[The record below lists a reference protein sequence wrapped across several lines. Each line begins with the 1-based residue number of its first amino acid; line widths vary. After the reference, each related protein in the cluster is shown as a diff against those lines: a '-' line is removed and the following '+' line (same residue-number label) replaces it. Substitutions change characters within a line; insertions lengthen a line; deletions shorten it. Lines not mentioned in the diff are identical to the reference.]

1 MNLAGIVS
9 VSGMPGLYK
18 VVAQT
23 KNGLIAESLAD
34 GKRLPIFSN
43 DKVSSLED
51 ISIYGNSADIPLK
64 DVLGMIKE
72 KLGATGIPSSKEDPK
87 VMRAAFASCVTD
99 FADDRVYT
107 SDIKKVFVWYAL
119 LDAKGLLDAE
129 PEAAAES
136 KEEGTADKIPAKKPV
151 AKQKDTVKAAAPKAS
166 TKGMAK
172 TQTVRKTG
180 G

>member
-1 MNLAGIVS
+1 MNLTGIIS

-18 VVAQT
+18 VIAQS

-34 GKRLPIFSN
+34 GKRQPIYSN
-43 DKVSSLED
+43 DKVSALED

-72 KLGATGIPSSKEDPK
+72 KLGAAGIPGPKEDPK

-107 SDIKKVFVWYAL
+107 SDIKKVFVWYAM

-129 PEAAAES
+129 PEAAEES
-136 KEEGTADKIPAKKPV
+136 KDEISSEKVAAKKPV
-151 AKQKDTVKAAAPKAS
+151 VKQKDAVKTAAPKAS

>member
-1 MNLAGIVS
+1 MNLTGIIS
-9 VSGMPGLYK
+9 VSGLPGLYK
-18 VVAQT
+18 VLAQT

-34 GKRLPIFSN
+34 GKRQPIYSN
-43 DKVSSLED
+43 EKVSALED
-51 ISIYGNSADIPLK
+51 ISIYGNAADIPLK

-72 KLGATGIPSSKEDPK
+72 KLGSAGIPSAKEDPK
-87 VMRAAFASCVTD
+87 VMRAAFASSVTD

-107 SDIKKVFVWYAL
+107 SDIKKVFGWYTL

-129 PEAAAES
+129 PEAAEES
-136 KEEGTADKIPAKKPV
+136 KEENNTEKIPAKKAV
-151 AKQKDTVKAAAPKAS
+151 VKQKDSVKTSAPKAS

-180 G
+180 A

>member
-1 MNLAGIVS
+1 MNLTGIVS

-23 KNGLIAESLAD
+23 KNGLVAEALVD

-72 KLGATGIPSSKEDPK
+72 KLGASGIPSAKEDPK

-129 PEAAAES
+129 PEEANEV
-136 KEEGTADKIPAKKPV
+136 KEENTTDNTFIIKLIINRIIQLWNRSKFNFCSLCNLITRDQLV
-151 AKQKDTVKAAAPKAS
+151 W
-166 TKGMAK
+166 
-172 TQTVRKTG
+172 
-180 G
+180 